1 MKGIPYLLIFS
12 LTGIFGCTLVSPTSS
27 TVRYGED
34 LSAHRPQVETD
45 TSSVPQEEPQLLTEV
60 TPQYH
65 STAELEGH
73 LRAISNQ
80 NKSDGTVNGFTI
92 QVYSGTSREN
102 ASKAKAQVYRILPD
116 SRPETKYEQPVYKVR
131 VGEFGDRLE
140 AQVIYAE
147 LQEEFPDA
155 IVIPHRIK
163 L

>member
-1 MKGIPYLLIFS
+1 MKGISYLIIFL
-12 LTGIFGCTLVSPTSS
+12 LTGIFGCTLMSPTSS
-27 TVRYGED
+27 TVKYGED
-34 LSAHRPQVETD
+34 LSVHRPQVETD
-45 TSSVPQEEPQLLTEV
+45 TSGLNQETPEKLADV
-60 TPQYH
+60 TPQYDN
-65 STAELEGH
+65 SRELDQR
-73 LRAISNQ
+73 LRAISAQ
-80 NKSDGTVNGFTI
+80 NKSDGAVIGYTI
-92 QVYSGTSREN
+92 QVYSGTNREN
-102 ASKAKAQVYRILPD
+102 ASKAKAKVYRILPD